1 MPNPAAVAF
10 DAFNKALGLKGDWNT
25 LPDDEKRA
33 WFSVVGAV
41 VKEIPKDD
49 DWEPWFDPFHGG

>member
-10 DAFNKALGLKGDWNT
+10 DAFNQALGLEGKFNE

-33 WFSVVGAV
+33 WFAV
-41 VKEIPKDD
+41 AAAVAKLRDLEIDS
-49 DWEPWFDPFHGG
+49 